1 MAQAVERAGWEPNS
15 LKCYTKRD
23 LKIAVVTPYFPTA
36 AEPNRG
42 QSAYQTLRFLK
53 NKADVEVICPLA
65 SYPRAKWLLPRGFR
79 YHRPDLNFRPPDV
92 KATYFEYPAV
102 PLLSRPFNG
111 LVCAH
116 LLKPYLTA
124 MRPDVI
130 LNYWLYPEGF
140 SATRVARQLGI
151 PMIVGAIGSDLR
163 VPGDAITF
171 RLTRWTLENADA
183 ILTVSEELRRRAIEL
198 GVPPAKVT
206 TILNGCDFSIF
217 RPGDRAAARR
227 KLGIDSDAELLV
239 YVGRISLPKGSAELT
254 EAMISLSAT
263 HPRLRVAM
271 IGEGAY
277 RSEMEAR
284 ASAAGIADRFLCPGL
299 LSSAQ
304 IAEWLAAADVFCL
317 PSYSEGC
324 PNVVVEAIACG
335 RPVVATNVGGIP
347 ELVDESCGILVPPR
361 DSGKLAEAL
370 ERALA
375 ATWDPSRIWTHL
387 GRGWDK
393 VAEDTYELCARV
405 VRERRR

>member
-1 MAQAVERAGWEPNS
+1 
-15 LKCYTKRD
+15 

-42 QSAYQTLRFLK
+42 HSAYQTMRFLQH
-53 NKADVEVICPLA
+53 KAEVEVICPLA

-79 YHRPDLNFRPPDV
+79 YHRPDLDFRPPEV

-111 LVCAH
+111 LVCAR
-116 LLKPYLTA
+116 LLKPYLSA
-124 MRPDVI
+124 FQPDVI

-140 SATRVARQLGI
+140 SATRIARKLGI
-151 PMIVGAIGSDLR
+151 PLIVGAIGSDLR
-163 VPGDAITF
+163 VPGHPITF

-183 ILTVSEELRRRAIEL
+183 VLTVSEELRRRAIEL
-198 GVPPAKVT
+198 GVPAAKVT

-217 RPGDRAAARR
+217 HPGDRAAARQ
-227 KLGIDSDAELLV
+227 KLGVDPDAELLV

-254 EAMISLSAT
+254 DAMIALST
-263 HPRLRVAM
+263 SHPRLRVAM

-284 ASAAGIADRFLCPGL
+284 ASAAGIADHFLFPGL
-299 LSSAQ
+299 LSSLQ
-304 IAEWLAAADVFCL
+304 IAEWMAAADVFCL
-317 PSYSEGC
+317 PSHSEGC
-324 PNVVVEAIACG
+324 PNVIVEAIACG

-347 ELVDESCGILVPPR
+347 ELVDERCGILVPPR
-361 DSGKLAEAL
+361 DSRSLAEAL

-375 ATWDPSRIWTHL
+375 SSWDPARIATHL
-387 GRGWDK
+387 GRGWDT
-393 VAEDTYELCARV
+393 VAEETYQLCCRV
-405 VRERRR
+405 VRDRRKKIPPAA

>member
-1 MAQAVERAGWEPNS
+1 
-15 LKCYTKRD
+15 

-163 VPGDAITF
+163 IPGDAITF
-171 RLTRWTLENADA
+171 RLTRWTIENADA

-198 GVPPAKVT
+198 GVPPGKVT

-227 KLGIDSDAELLV
+227 KLGIDPNAELLV

-299 LSSAQ
+299 LSSVQ

-361 DSGKLAEAL
+361 DSPKLAEAL
-370 ERALA
+370 ERALST
-375 ATWDPSRIWTHL
+375 TWDPSRIWTHL

-393 VAEDTYELCARV
+393 VAEETYELCARV